1 MKTKL
6 GNAVVLM
13 EVPPGLFDDLP
24 PDDQEAISEVVGKPI
39 MLKEYD
45 DAGRAGLEFK
55 DRNGDLHHIYVSPR
69 FISPVK

>member
-1 MKTKL
+1 MIPRPDDTL
-6 GNAVVLM
+6 MLM
-13 EVPPGLFDDLP
+13 EVPPGMLDDLP
-24 PDDQEAISEVVGKPI
+24 PDEEQALCEGVGKPI

-55 DRNGDLHHIYVSPR
+55 DRNGDLHCIYLSST